1 MNKLRDYR
9 KAHNYTMDDVAKLM
23 GVHPSTIYS
32 WESEKS
38 RPHAYQLKR
47 LAELF
52 GCEES
57 DLGIVPYDR
66 YHPKQAPQTVNAVAA
81 TLYERFT
88 QLTLDQQRWIAA
100 YLSPDPY
107 RLTVKKLREGLIT
120 DDDAELVR
128 KMMEKCV

>member
-23 GVHPSTIYS
+23 GVHYHTVYS
-32 WESEKS
+32 WETGKS
-38 RPHAYQLKR
+38 SPHAYQLKR
-47 LAELF
+47 LAELL
-52 GCEES
+52 GCAES

-66 YHPKQAPQTVNAVAA
+66 YHPKQAPKTVNAVAA